1 MDRDEV
7 EETARQG
14 GWKELSEAVRDW
26 LCKEA
31 RRMPEM
37 NPTDLKTFVE
47 ACRQA
52 RWLDEDAAAFDK
64 DVELRNNRI
73 VFTN

>member
-7 EETARQG
+7 EETARQT
-14 GWKELSEAVRDW
+14 GWKELADAVRDW

-37 NPTDLKTFVE
+37 NATDLKTFVE

-52 RWLDEDAAAFDK
+52 HWLDVDCGAFDK

-73 VFTN
+73 VFTD